1 MSNIF
6 NSTVTPGLLALSEDR
21 DTIDYLKDV
30 RTQLRETMREK
41 YEPNKLNQQ
50 SEFNAICLRQ
60 LSNTTVE
67 NKEVVRII
75 ARVPELHNL
84 IPIPQSEDDFLAI
97 SLYPTYVGQAEDLA
111 GSPSIPD
118 NTILPGTRLVVK
130 YENLTN
136 FTDPKIVRIT
146 NIMDGQGGRFSD
158 APAGSGRRTGQRR
171 STPTT
176 PGTIQDYTKNI
187 KISTGDT
194 ARYGDNKP
202 YKYFLQRSG
211 GDPRKPYPLRE
222 NQLRYVGFR
231 RFGTRSPWGVVLH
244 QGSVAKAGGTVD
256 ALQGRGSGYGSHY
269 EVRPDGTILE
279 YEDPKYKLIHAGRFN
294 TKFIGIDLG
303 GWTEPREGK
312 GGSRPLKQLEATW
325 VLINK
330 LAKEYGFPVKMIWS
344 RNPGAASVYSIDISR
359 RAQSRPQDFKG
370 IHAHEEIGDHADG
383 NFAKIYMAHR
393 IFGKSAEVSLEK
405 TKEIWTM
412 ETLRQKTDPVE
423 VTGVPNTNAR
433 TGLSWPAGA
442 PKRVIPIGIIKR
454 HPNAVRQFGAGP
466 DIVEMN
472 NYTGKAYT
480 LAQLEAAIA
489 AEGSSQ
495 PALSPFD
502 PPR

>member
-158 APAGSGRRTGQRR
+158 TTSGRTGRR
-171 STPTT
+171 RARTT
-176 PGTIQDYTKNI
+176 PGTIEHYTKNI
-187 KISTGDT
+187 QISTGDT

-202 YKYFLQRSG
+202 YKFFLQRSG

-222 NQLRYVGFR
+222 NQVRYVGFLR
-231 RFGTRSPWGVVLH
+231 RGLMNPKGVVLH
-244 QGSVAKAGGTVD
+244 QGSIAKAGGTVD

-279 YEDPKYKLIHAGRFN
+279 YEDPKYRLRHAQAFN
-294 TKFIGIDLG
+294 ASFIGIDLG
-303 GWTEPREGK
+303 GWAEPIEGQ
-312 GGSRPLKQLEATW
+312 GGRRPIAQLEATW

-330 LAKEYGFPVKMIWS
+330 LAKEYGFAVQMIWS
-344 RNPGAASVYSIDISR
+344 RNPGPADVYSIDISR
-359 RAQSRPQDFKG
+359 NAHSNPKEVAG
-370 IHAHEEIGDHADG
+370 IHAHEEVGKHTDG

-393 IFGKSAEVSLEK
+393 IFGRGKAESLRETVK
-405 TKEIWTM
+405 IWA
-412 ETLRQKTDPVE
+412 EPTLRDKTDPVE
-423 VTGVPNTNAR
+423 ITGRHNTTPR
-433 TGLSWPAGA
+433 TNLSWIAGA
-442 PKRVIPIGIIKR
+442 PKRVIPIGILR
-454 HPNAVRQFGAGP
+454 RNPNAVRQFGAGP

-502 PPR
+502 PPK